1 MAYFV
6 TTPQIGVAGLNA
18 VYTSNGIG
26 FPWVSATVNPLPSVA
41 IEQMF
46 GQIVSAQDSS
56 SQTTGGGGEFIFL
69 QVPTSTTVTPG
80 LFYTWDGAYK
90 IAVVGTSVSSA
101 VDSGR
106 PIALAVNT
114 VASNASS
121 NQATWFQVQGRGTV
135 LRTPLIS
142 TNVQPNVALY
152 VSAATAGRVR
162 TTASIFR
169 TIIGLRS
176 ANQATVAST
185 VSTLVVYLNRPN
197 IGPGV

>member
-18 VYTSNGIG
+18 VYTAAALGY
-26 FPWVSATVNPLPSVA
+26 PWVSSTVNPLPSVA

-46 GQIVSAQDSS
+46 GQIVSAQNTD
-56 SQTTGGGGEFIFL
+56 QTVGGGGEFIFL
-69 QVPTSTTVTPG
+69 RVPLSTTITPG
-80 LFYTWDGAYK
+80 LWYSWTGAYD
-90 IAVVGTSVSSA
+90 ATVVGTAVTSSQ
-101 VDSGR
+101 DSGR
-106 PIALAVNT
+106 PVALAINT

-121 NQATWFQVQGRGTV
+121 LQGTWFQVQGRATT
-135 LRTPLIS
+135 LRTPLTS
-142 TNVQPNVALY
+142 TAIQPNVALY
-152 VSAATAGRVR
+152 VSGATAGRVR